1 MNSVYVLLAFLGFT
15 ALGYLSLVRIL
26 YKHELG
32 EQPFTFSALRTSLR
46 SENILT
52 LVARSIFLYTLPT
65 VSFLL
70 FWGWGP
76 ALLWLVASHFLIDTP
91 SNFIASKMTREV
103 DVAGHFADF
112 DSAHG
117 ILRSA
122 LMQLMLIFL
131 TTQIVVLLAN
141 LIDQQTGLLFA
152 LFGVLISTHLL
163 RSAGGAV
170 DAVVKLLA
178 SVGLLILGLIL
189 AQTMGIAV
197 FGTWSPLPENI
208 PWLRFDNRS
217 ILALLLLIGATQLGR
232 TGSLQQGLMNL
243 VGGVIVGLIVL
254 CVAHLVLQQ
263 PVLDAPILSAEQRDA
278 NLPIFATVF
287 LFISVAMLTL
297 LLRITNFGN
306 LSNSNH
312 EQPVHQ
318 EVIAQQTLS
327 FLGLTLAVVLMLWI
341 ATASG
346 IGAWN
351 THYIAWPE
359 TVTLQ
364 SHFSLA
370 VRSLTAATGASL
382 GTGAGGTSLLM
393 AGICLFCAA
402 ALIYVNTALSE
413 QTTLA
418 EQMHEEEKTLFT
430 YILSRKNTHGLIIF
444 MLCMWFLNYGM
455 EVHLWIV
462 NMAVCWLL
470 CCDTLLD
477 YASELEEGVLQDHF
491 RRLFSLGLFAVGVL
505 QLIFIA
511 ISALLQDQIVLSST
525 AAGILILAA
534 YMCLKNALACV
545 RGLQI
550 KSESKLF

>member
-32 EQPFTFSALRTSLR
+32 DRPFTFSELRTSLR

-76 ALLWLVASHFLIDTP
+76 ALLWLITSHFLIDTP

-103 DVAGHFADF
+103 DVAGHFTDF
-112 DSAHG
+112 DSARG

-152 LFGVLISTHLL
+152 LFGVLISIHLL

-217 ILALLLLIGATQLGR
+217 ILALLLLIGATHLGR

-263 PVLDAPILSAEQRDA
+263 PVLDAPILSAEHRDA

-287 LFISVAMLTL
+287 LFVSVAMLTL

-306 LSNSNH
+306 LSNSNN
-312 EQPVHQ
+312 EQPVHH
-318 EVIAQQTLS
+318 EIIAQQTLS
-327 FLGLTLAVVLMLWI
+327 FLGLSLAVVLMLWI

-393 AGICLFCAA
+393 AGICLFAAA

-430 YILSRKNTHGLIIF
+430 YILSRKNTHGLVIF
-444 MLCMWFLNYGM
+444 MLSMWFLNHGM
-455 EVHLWIV
+455 GVHLWLV
-462 NMAVCWLL
+462 TMAVCWLL

-477 YASELEEGVLQDHF
+477 YASELEEGVLQEHF
-491 RRLFSLGLFAVGVL
+491 RRLFSLGLFTLGVM
-505 QLIFIA
+505 QLFFVA
-511 ISALLQDQIVLSST
+511 ISALLQDQIVLSSA
-525 AAGILILAA
+525 AAGILVLAA